1 RDLAKTSNELGI
13 TSAPRPL
20 VSLSEL
26 GEFKPLNVADTL
38 MRKDQRDV
46 IYVMAELNG
55 RTPAEVIADVNAD
68 LNARNEGFEKK
79 AWLTRHFFNNGG

>member
-1 RDLAKTSNELGI
+1 
-13 TSAPRPL
+13 
-20 VSLSEL
+20 
-26 GEFKPLNVADTL
+26 

-79 AWLTRHFFNNGG
+79 AWLTRHFFNNGGTARNLTGNATPCVPNPTPYP